1 MTVRRKVLIIVSA
14 TCLGLLG
21 ILYGF
26 ARSMILGNALHDE
39 QIAGNRTMRRMQ
51 ELLDERTS
59 SLKRLS
65 LDHAS
70 LDATYQFVERPDP
83 RLDAILFGEKN
94 ETNPVARQSGFLILL
109 DNSGNIRAERQF
121 YLSGGEA
128 REIPRALIAE
138 LVPASKLMQHS
149 GLPQPTTGVVLAP
162 EGPLIVVSRAVLK
175 TDGTGPSRGTLIV
188 GRYLNAYDLD
198 PMEKIAG
205 LPLEVQRLD
214 QGNLDPETRGALT
227 RLSASGA
234 TYVQPLNDTTSWGY
248 LRIDDVKGHPALLLK
263 AKITRNF
270 YANGLISQHYYL
282 GSILVA
288 GIVFC
293 LVVQL
298 LLEKTV
304 VSPLSR
310 LNRSVG
316 LIAAGSDGA
325 SRLECHGNDE
335 ICTLT
340 RSINGM
346 LDSLALSVEQR
357 REMEERHLAF
367 MNHLPAIASL
377 TDQDGRYLYV
387 NQPLSDTFNMRSE
400 DMLGKTIADWMP
412 GAAESTRSH
421 DSEVLA
427 CGGTLQ
433 FDDAIRTP
441 DGSLRHWLSFKF
453 PLGLRD
459 GRKLIGTVAVDITAR
474 KEWEAQM
481 DASREEAERANRAK
495 SEFLANMSHEIRTP
509 LNGIIGMT
517 DLALETDL
525 TGEQREYLD
534 TVKFSA
540 DSLLTLINDILDFSK
555 IEAGKVDLET
565 VDFDVRDTVE
575 TTLKTMGVRAHQK
588 GLDLLC
594 DADPEV
600 PDAVSGDSSRL
611 RQIVLNLV
619 GNAIKFTD
627 KGEIKVSVQ
636 KEPGGPNGPNL
647 HFVVSD
653 TGIGIP
659 PEKHNHIFRAFSQA
673 DSSTTRKYGGT
684 GLGLT
689 ISSRLVEMMGGK
701 MWVESE
707 VGNGSRFHFTLRL
720 PQAQNPA
727 GPNLSEP
734 SLRTL
739 RGVKVLIVD
748 DNATNRRMMHGI
760 FSRWGMD
767 ITLAAGG
774 TQALEELSAA
784 RDAGLP
790 HALLLTD
797 LQMAEMDGFALA
809 ERIRKQPIFSDLAIM
824 MLSSAGR
831 RGDGARCQELGIS
844 AYLLKPVRQLELRS
858 AILRVLGATGPKD
871 NQPLVTRYTLNQAT
885 PPSVSLRILLAEDN
899 AVNQRLAMRLLEKRG
914 HQVTLACNGKEAIAE
929 IEKRSFDLV
938 LMDLQMPEM
947 DGFEATAALRER
959 EKETGTR
966 VPVIALTAHAL
977 QGDRE
982 RCLDAGMDGYLS
994 KPIRS
999 QELDAVLTT
1008 YAEQKSGQAGPES
1021 QPVPQL
1027 TV

>member
-1 MTVRRKVLIIVSA
+1 MSVRHKVFV
-14 TCLGLLG
+14 T
-21 ILYGF
+21 
-26 ARSMILGNALHDE
+26 
-39 QIAGNRTMRRMQ
+39 IAGACLALTCVAYGIARLVASQ
-51 ELLDERTS
+51 
-59 SLKRLS
+59 RLS
-65 LDHAS
+65 L
-70 LDATYQFVERPDP
+70 
-83 RLDAILFGEKN
+83 
-94 ETNPVARQSGFLILL
+94 
-109 DNSGNIRAERQF
+109 
-121 YLSGGEA
+121 
-128 REIPRALIAE
+128 
-138 LVPASKLMQHS
+138 
-149 GLPQPTTGVVLAP
+149 LA
-162 EGPLIVVSRAVLK
+162 
-175 TDGTGPSRGTLIV
+175 
-188 GRYLNAYDLD
+188 
-198 PMEKIAG
+198 
-205 LPLEVQRLD
+205 
-214 QGNLDPETRGALT
+214 
-227 RLSASGA
+227 
-234 TYVQPLNDTTSWGY
+234 
-248 LRIDDVKGHPALLLK
+248 
-263 AKITRNF
+263 
-270 YANGLISQHYYL
+270 
-282 GSILVA
+282 ILVA
-288 GIVFC
+288 GIVLC
-293 LVVQL
+293 LFVQL
-298 LLEKTV
+298 MLEKV
-304 VSPLSR
+304 VISPLSK
-310 LNRSVG
+310 LNRDVG
-316 LIAAGSDGA
+316 LIAAGNGVPARLRCRSRDEFCALA
-325 SRLECHGNDE
+325 S
-335 ICTLT
+335 
-340 RSINGM
+340 SINRT
-346 LDSLALSVEQR
+346 LDALELTVDQK
-357 REMEERHLAF
+357 REMEACHSAF

-377 TDQDGRYLYV
+377 TDEDGRYLYV
-387 NQPLSDTFNMRSE
+387 NQPLSDTFNLRAE

-421 DSEVLA
+421 DREVLA

-433 FDDAIRTP
+433 FDDVIQTP
-441 DGSLRHWLSFKF
+441 EGSVRHWLSFKF
-453 PLGLRD
+453 PLGVRN
-459 GRKLIGTVAVDITAR
+459 GRRLIGTIAVDITAR
-474 KEWEAQM
+474 KEWETQM

-555 IEAGKVDLET
+555 IEAGKVDLES

-575 TTLKTMGVRAHQK
+575 TTLKTLGVRAHQK

-594 DADPEV
+594 DVDPKV

-627 KGEIKVSVQ
+627 KGEIKVSAQ
-636 KEPGGPNGPNL
+636 KEPGGPEGANL

-659 PEKHNHIFRAFSQA
+659 SEKHDRIFQAFSQA

-720 PQAQNPA
+720 PEAQKPVGPA
-727 GPNLSEP
+727 LSEP

-748 DNATNRRMMHGI
+748 DNATNRRIMHGI

-767 ITLAAGG
+767 ITLAEGG

-784 RDAGLP
+784 RDAGSA

-797 LQMAEMDGFALA
+797 LQMVEMDGFALA
-809 ERIRKQPIFSDLAIM
+809 ERIRKQQAFSNLAIM

-858 AILRVLGATGPKD
+858 AILRVLGGTGPKE
-871 NQPLVTRYTLNQAT
+871 NLPLVTRYTLNQAA
-885 PPSVSLRILLAEDN
+885 PPPVVLRILLAEDN
-899 AVNQRLAMRLLEKRG
+899 TVNQRLAMRLLEKRG
-914 HQVTLACNGKEAIAE
+914 HQVTLASNGREAIAE
-929 IEKRSFDLV
+929 TEKRSFDLV

-947 DGFEATAALRER
+947 DGFEATAVLRER

-966 VPVIALTAHAL
+966 LPVIALTAHAL

-982 RCLDAGMDGYLS
+982 RCLDAGIDGYLT
-994 KPIRS
+994 KPIRG

-1008 YAEQKSGQAGPES
+1008 YAEQKSGQPSPES
-1021 QPVPQL
+1021 QRVPQL
-1027 TV
+1027 TA